1 MCDHSFVVQTQSR
14 KQPSVRERVD
24 KNLTVM
30 VVDDTLKLYPP
41 AHQPVREAPSGTELP
56 GQLRSNSGG
65 INQKATLD
73 RLAIPEFETY
83 DA

>member
-1 MCDHSFVVQTQSR
+1 
-14 KQPSVRERVD
+14 
-24 KNLTVM
+24 M